1 MIALRSVR
9 RAADVRQFIKF
20 LIVGG
25 INTLVGYSLFATFIL
40 LGIASGTAL
49 IAANGLGTLF
59 NFASTGRVVFK
70 SSATALLPR
79 FVTVCVGQCIVNLS
93 LLRSLENIGIP
104 SLLAQAMLLPFLAV
118 LTFVGLRQFV
128 FTGGRS

>member
-9 RAADVRQFIKF
+9 RAAEVRQFVKF

-25 INTLVGYSLFATFIL
+25 INTLVGYSLFAAFL
-40 LGIASGTAL
+40 MSGMASGFAL
-49 IAANGLGTLF
+49 ITAAVLGTIF

-70 SSATALLPR
+70 SSTAVLLPR
-79 FVTVCVGQCIVNLS
+79 FVIFYAGQCIVNLA
-93 LLRSLENIGIP
+93 LLQTLENIGIP
-104 SLLAQAMLLPFLAV
+104 SLVAQAILVPFIAV
-118 LTFVGLRQFV
+118 LTFFGLRQFV

>member
-9 RAADVRQFIKF
+9 RAAEVRQFVKF

-25 INTLVGYSLFATFIL
+25 INTLVGYSLFAAFL
-40 LGIASGTAL
+40 MSGMASGFAL
-49 IAANGLGTLF
+49 ITAAVLGTIF

-70 SSATALLPR
+70 SSTAVLLPR
-79 FVTVCVGQCIVNLS
+79 FVIFYAGQCIVNLA
-93 LLRSLENIGIP
+93 LLQMLEKIGIP
-104 SLLAQAMLLPFLAV
+104 SLVAQAILVPFIAV
-118 LTFVGLRQFV
+118 LTFFGLRQFV